1 MIIQKTNIKLNNL
14 LDVEKIDK
22 IFKDI
27 INQVKSKI
35 DSEIKKIKEEI
46 RETIFCYNNYIINLF
61 DDIIGFIDEYM
72 KLDLD
77 EYVENKFDA
86 LEEIVIVILDITIIN
101 KNYENE
107 DLNEKNLEK
116 IDNFQSVYDTIK
128 NMAKKYIN
136 LFKQDV
142 QKYLNENF
150 KLMKGFD
157 YFLDYINMIYKKC
170 NLYEIYI
177 IQNLNSINIFIN
189 KTVEKIN
196 ETKNKE
202 IEYISNILEQK
213 IDEEYKKL
221 LQIKDN
227 VKDKINEAFD
237 TVESKVLN
245 PIDNKICKTA
255 SEIENKLMDV
265 AHYVDDKT
273 EKCLEMIYPSDIDTK
288 LFNFIKEKKDNLLN
302 KLNVK
307 EIDEGIHEFS
317 NSNLIN
323 ESKNLIESIDIDKA
337 NSMINDI
344 RNISNSLKIE
354 NKIVFRD
361 KVKNKIEEKIMF
373 LYTNNLKPILEKLI
387 NKACKKIINKII

>member
-1 MIIQKTNIKLNNL
+1 
-14 LDVEKIDK
+14 
-22 IFKDI
+22 
-27 INQVKSKI
+27 
-35 DSEIKKIKEEI
+35 
-46 RETIFCYNNYIINLF
+46 
-61 DDIIGFIDEYM
+61 M

-107 DLNEKNLEK
+107 DLNEKNLMDILIIHFTKKIKKCEEFCKFLIVNNLLSLINKIRRYTIEK

-157 YFLDYINMIYKKC
+157 YFLDYIDMIYKKC

-189 KTVEKIN
+189 TTVEKIN

-202 IEYISNILEQK
+202 IEYISNILKQK
-213 IDEEYKKL
+213 IDEEYIKL

-227 VKDKINEAFD
+227 VKNKINEAFD
-237 TVESKVLN
+237 TVENKILN

-302 KLNVK
+302 KLYVK

-373 LYTNNLKPILEKLI
+373 LYTNNLKPILEELI